1 MNELEYL
8 DAAEKLLLAV
18 EQTCDRI
25 NDDTDADI
33 DAQRVGG
40 LLTLVFANRSQI
52 IVNLQPPLHEVWL
65 AAKSGGY
72 HYKFEVAYG
81 AGTGQWM
88 DTKGAGEFF
97 AHLSRDASAQSGLA
111 LQFSA

>member
-8 DAAEKLLLAV
+8 DAAEQLLLAV

-25 NDDTDADI
+25 NDETDADI

-40 LLTLVFANRSQI
+40 LLTLSFANRSQI

-72 HYKFEVAYG
+72 HYKFDG
-81 AGTGQWM
+81 AVWR
-88 DTKGAGEFF
+88 DTKTGNDFF
-97 AHLSRDASAQSGLA
+97 ADLTRDASVQSGLV
-111 LQFSA
+111 LVFSA